1 MYTDLSYLNSA
12 PLSEIEGKKFFI
24 RCEVF
29 NVSAKTFQ
37 EAVKYYDPKKNT
49 VSDSPKDNTQPV
61 YKILLSCQDDS
72 IRNEKTPKLN
82 EIWLFSYD
90 GQGSD
95 FVERVDLGQLNEFS
109 TLKQENLLY
118 ERRFNEILESDCV
131 KMTVEVLSDGKSNRA
146 FRALNVKC

>member
-1 MYTDLSYLNSA
+1 M
-12 PLSEIEGKKFFI
+12 
-24 RCEVF
+24 
-29 NVSAKTFQ
+29 
-37 EAVKYYDPKKNT
+37 
-49 VSDSPKDNTQPV
+49 
-61 YKILLSCQDDS
+61 
-72 IRNEKTPKLN
+72 N

-118 ERRFNEILESDCV
+118 ERRFNEILESDNV

-146 FRALNVKC
+146 FRALNIKCW

>member
-12 PLSEIEGKKFFI
+12 PLAEIEGKKFFI

-29 NVSAKTFQ
+29 NVSAKIFQ
-37 EAVKYYDPKKNT
+37 EAVKYYDPKKNS
-49 VSDSPKDNTQPV
+49 VSDSAKDNTKPV

-72 IRNEKTPKLN
+72 IRNDKNQKLN

-118 ERRFNEILESDCV
+118 ERRFNE
-131 KMTVEVLSDGKSNRA
+131 VL
-146 FRALNVKC
+146 

>member
-1 MYTDLSYLNSA
+1 M
-12 PLSEIEGKKFFI
+12 
-24 RCEVF
+24 
-29 NVSAKTFQ
+29 
-37 EAVKYYDPKKNT
+37 
-49 VSDSPKDNTQPV
+49 
-61 YKILLSCQDDS
+61 
-72 IRNEKTPKLN
+72 N

-118 ERRFNEILESDCV
+118 ERRFNEVLESDNV

-146 FRALNVKC
+146 FRALNIKCW

>member
-1 MYTDLSYLNSA
+1 M
-12 PLSEIEGKKFFI
+12 
-24 RCEVF
+24 
-29 NVSAKTFQ
+29 SAKTFQ

-49 VSDSPKDNTQPV
+49 VSDAVKDNTKPV

-72 IRNEKTPKLN
+72 IRNDKSPKLN

-90 GQGSD
+90 GQGAD
-95 FVERVDLGQLNEFS
+95 FVERVDLAQLNEFS

-118 ERRFNEILESDCV
+118 ERRYNEVLESDCV

-146 FRALNVKC
+146 FRALNIKC